1 MPYFFK
7 HEIRDDMTQL
17 LILKLD
23 FVKPPQVRIF
33 FIVRDKRNGLA
44 IRIDRPFPP
53 AMQGHDADAKT
64 AADVGLGHTAPRQRI
79 GPAEHGLDFVAAVL
93 SHSRRSLDLP
103 RLKMINK

>member
-7 HEIRDDMTQL
+7 HEIRDDITQP

-44 IRIDRPFPP
+44 IRINRPFPP
-53 AMQGHDADAKT
+53 AVKGHDADAE
-64 AADVGLGHTAPRQRI
+64 AAAYFGL
-79 GPAEHGLDFVAAVL
+79 AEAV
-93 SHSRRSLDLP
+93 SR
-103 RLKMINK
+103 